1 MNISTLDNTLSSTLI
16 NDETLT
22 LEELLTLTY
31 PNYLTMRQNGRVI
44 KIWSVLITP
53 ELAQRILLKNTNN
66 RPVSRANIDYLINEI
81 KTGKWKEISDP
92 IQISYEDILINGQ
105 HRLMSIIK
113 SGVAVPLRIET
124 TVDASTFTILDTGR
138 KRNAADALSINNIP
152 NTTVTSTTIRL
163 IKIFEQRIINVKITP
178 QQMVDYVNE
187 NPYIE
192 ESVKF
197 GVSYYKK
204 GKKVI
209 SPALL
214 GTFHF
219 LLKDNY
225 KDLSEDFLI
234 KIAIGH
240 EIKQGCPTGALRN
253 RFIELKQK
261 NVRNEDLLNYII
273 IAWNKFV
280 TNEKCKNIRLP
291 EVMPRLI
298 M

>member
-1 MNISTLDNTLSSTLI
+1 MNISTLDNTLSSTLL

-22 LEELLTLTY
+22 LEELLTLTF
-31 PNYLTMRQNGRVI
+31 PNYLTIRQNGRVI
-44 KIWSVLITP
+44 KIWSILVTP
-53 ELAQRILLKNTNN
+53 ELAQRILMKNTNN
-66 RPVSRANIDYLINEI
+66 RTVSKANIDYLVNQI
-81 KTGKWKEISDP
+81 KTGEWKEISDP
-92 IQISYEDILINGQ
+92 IQISYEDIVINGQ

-124 TVDASTFTILDTGR
+124 NVDASTFTILDTGR

-152 NTTVTSTTIRL
+152 NTTVTSTTVRS
-163 IKIFEQRIINVKITP
+163 IKIIEQKTINVKITP
-178 QQMVDYVNE
+178 QQMVDYVNA
-187 NPYIE
+187 NLSIV

-204 GKKVI
+204 GNKVI
-209 SPALL
+209 SASLL
-214 GTFHF
+214 SVFHF

-261 NVRNEDLLNYII
+261 NVRNEELLNYII

-280 TNEKCKNIRLP
+280 NKEECKNIRLP
-291 EVMPRLI
+291 QAIPTLI